1 MNYLRVGLIA
11 RPHGVHGDVKVIPL
25 TDNPERF
32 RELKEA
38 FIENNGAYEPVLV
51 SNARVQPDAAFVTL
65 SCSKSIEDAERL
77 RNLYLCVD
85 RIHAVRLPE
94 GSYFIA
100 DLIGCDVF
108 DSDGNDLGRLTDV
121 LETGANDVYV
131 IEGSRRLLVPALKK
145 LLKSVDIANKRIALD
160 SHTLSEV
167 GLFED

>member
-32 RELKEA
+32 RDLKEA

-51 SNARVQPDAAFVTL
+51 SNTRFRPDAAYVAL

-85 RIHAVRLPE
+85 RAHAVQLPQ
-94 GSYFIA
+94 GRYFIA

-108 DSDGNDLGRLTDV
+108 DSDGNSLGTLTDV

-131 IEGSRRLLVPALKK
+131 IEGNRRLLVPALKK
-145 LLKSVDIANKRIALD
+145 LLLSVDIANKRITLD
-160 SHTLSEV
+160 SNTLSEV

>member
-32 RELKEA
+32 RDLKEA
-38 FIENNGAYEPVLV
+38 YIENNGAYEPVLV
-51 SNARVQPDAAFVTL
+51 GNTRVQPDAAYVAL
-65 SCSKSIEDAERL
+65 SCSKSIEDAEGL

-85 RIHAVRLPE
+85 RAHTVPLPE
-94 GSYFIA
+94 GRYFIA

-108 DSDGNDLGRLTDV
+108 DSDGNSLGTLTDV

-131 IEGSRRLLVPALKK
+131 IEGSRKLLVPALKK
-145 LLKSVDIANKRIALD
+145 LLLSVDIANKRIALD
-160 SHTLSEV
+160 SHTLLEV

>member
-25 TDNPERF
+25 TDNTERF

-51 SNARVQPDAAFVTL
+51 SNTRFQPNVAYVAL

-85 RIHAVRLPE
+85 RAHAVQLPQ
-94 GSYFIA
+94 GRYFIA

-108 DSDGNDLGRLTDV
+108 DSDGDSLGTLTDV

-145 LLKSVDIANKRIALD
+145 LLLSVDIANKRIALD
-160 SHTLSEV
+160 SNTLSEV

>member
-1 MNYLRVGLIA
+1 MDYLRVGLIA

-25 TDNPERF
+25 TDNAERF
-32 RELKEA
+32 RSLREA

-51 SNARVQPDAAFVTL
+51 SNTRVKPDAAYVAL

-85 RIHAVRLPE
+85 RAHAVQLPQ
-94 GSYFIA
+94 GRYFIA

-108 DSDGNDLGRLTDV
+108 DSEGNSLGTLTDV

-131 IEGSRRLLVPALKK
+131 MEGSRRLLVPALKR
-145 LLKSVDIANKRIALD
+145 LLISVDIAGKRIVLD
-160 SHTLSEV
+160 SQTLSEV